1 MGVGCSPTRPSLR
14 ASATPDIVPI
24 YHSPFTIYY
33 LHVMA
38 VLKKIRSRLF
48 SAGAGE
54 VEEAGAD
61 GAVKAAGAQARYDV
75 RPLTVAQLDECWRLD
90 LRCFVDGEA
99 YSRETFEY
107 LLTSAESV
115 SYRAV
120 TPDGMMVGFIVG
132 IVEPN
137 HTGHITTLGVAPEH
151 RRRGIAQRML
161 LKVEEGFRRRGVRIT
176 RLEVRSVNSGAQ
188 DLYQKLGFAV
198 TQRLPRYYSNGGDG
212 LLMIKSLV

>member
-1 MGVGCSPTRPSLR
+1 
-14 ASATPDIVPI
+14 
-24 YHSPFTIYY
+24 
-33 LHVMA
+33 MA

-48 SAGAGE
+48 STGAGE
-54 VEEAGAD
+54 GEEAGD
-61 GAVKAAGAQARYDV
+61 GERGLRAAAAAQSRYDV
-75 RPLTVAQLDECWRLD
+75 RPLTAAQLDECWRLD

-107 LLTSAESV
+107 LLTSPDSV

-120 TPDGMMVGFIVG
+120 LPDGTMVGFIVG
-132 IVEPN
+132 IVEPDR
-137 HTGHITTLGVAPEH
+137 TGHITTLGVAPEH
-151 RRRGIAQRML
+151 RRRGIAHRML
-161 LKVEEGFRRRGVRIT
+161 LKVEEGFKRRGVRIT
-176 RLEVRSVNSGAQ
+176 RLEVRSVNTGAQ

>member
-1 MGVGCSPTRPSLR
+1 
-14 ASATPDIVPI
+14 
-24 YHSPFTIYY
+24 
-33 LHVMA
+33 MA

-48 SAGAGE
+48 PGNAGE
-54 VEEAGAD
+54 DEEVGAD
-61 GAVKAAGAQARYDV
+61 GAVGAPRAQSRYDV

-107 LLTSAESV
+107 LLTSPDSV

-120 TPDGMMVGFIVG
+120 TSDGTMVGFIVG
-132 IVEPN
+132 IVEPDR
-137 HTGHITTLGVAPEH
+137 TGHITTLGVAPEH

-161 LKVEEGFRRRGVRIT
+161 LKVEEGFKRRGVRIT
-176 RLEVRSVNSGAQ
+176 RLEVRSVNTGAQ